1 MTENKILNLN
11 TKENLSLIVAD
22 SMTQDI
28 KSSETGKR
36 KKFVVNKYFSG
47 ATNENMSD
55 YTKPEKMELLIEAI
69 DFISKFHAK
78 KSVNPACEIKIL
90 TRLLPEAFQK
100 QDLLSI

>member
-1 MTENKILNLN
+1 MLPKGKDRKKEREEKKEKKRKRNSNLMTENKILNLN
-11 TKENLSLIVAD
+11 TNLSLIVAD
-22 SMTQDI
+22 SMTRDI

-55 YTKPEKMELLIEAI
+55 YTKPEKMELLIEAN

-78 KSVNPACEIKIL
+78 
-90 TRLLPEAFQK
+90 
-100 QDLLSI
+100 

>member
-11 TKENLSLIVAD
+11 TNLSLIVAD

-55 YTKPEKMELLIEAI
+55 YTKPEKMELLIEAN